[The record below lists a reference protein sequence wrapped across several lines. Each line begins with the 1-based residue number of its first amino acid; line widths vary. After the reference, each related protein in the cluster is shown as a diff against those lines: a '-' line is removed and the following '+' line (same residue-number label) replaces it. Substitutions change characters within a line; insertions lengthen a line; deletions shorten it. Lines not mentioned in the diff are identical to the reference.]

1 MEKIK
6 GRLIELNIL
15 LLTIILPVIF
25 LTVTKDVFL
34 IKKTIFITVI
44 LFTLILIIIKKSKM
58 SGAKLLAPIATFI
71 IAISLSLIN
80 SKNIDISLYA
90 LVEKLVF
97 ISVYF
102 IAATQLERKFR
113 PKIVDGVL
121 FSGFIVCLYGLLQYF
136 RLDFIVWAT
145 SFEGRISSSLGN
157 PNFLAG
163 YLVAVLPLAV
173 VSFINENKML
183 KKLLLALNVI
193 LLITCLILT
202 QTRGSWIAFAGSILV
217 LIILAGIAYWN
228 DPGRRIMLKKFYA
241 VTAIIIIIA
250 SGYIIS
256 VNNAYTR
263 KFKTIFRPNIASVYE
278 RVFKWRTAQ
287 EMITDHPVLGV
298 GIGAIKVNYALYQ
311 IKAKQKMRIILRG
324 TSESQV
330 HNEYL
335 QILAEAG
342 FVGLASFLC
351 IIIVFFINAFRQ
363 LREKNL
369 DSKWISIGIIAGV
382 AGILIDSISNF
393 PLHIIPTG
401 FLFWLYLG
409 MIEKGN
415 NACEKAVIEKKAVF
429 TGGPLIRIILVII
442 IIMSW
447 IRTAAMEFVADAHR
461 ATGDSAFAAGD
472 WQKTISEHSTAHKL
486 NPVDGQA
493 CYVLGM
499 AFVNMKDF
507 DSAIRAFKESIK
519 IRNYGEVYND
529 LANCYYMKGMKD
541 EAIRNW
547 EIALK
552 LELPNSDDQDKVRNN
567 LKILKDG
574 R

>member
-25 LTVTKDVFL
+25 LTVTKDAFL
-34 IKKTIFITVI
+34 IKKTILYTGV
-44 LFTLILIIIKKSKM
+44 LLVLILIIIKKSKL
-58 SGAKLLAPIATFI
+58 SGAKLLAPIAAFI

-80 SKNIDISLYA
+80 SKNIYVSLYA

-102 IAATQLERKFR
+102 IAATQLERELR
-113 PKIVDGVL
+113 PKIVNGIL
-121 FSGFIVCLYGLLQYF
+121 LSGFIVCLYGLLQYF
-136 RLDFIVWAT
+136 KFDFILWAT

-163 YLVAVLPLAV
+163 YLVAVIPLAV
-173 VSFINENKML
+173 ASFINENKML
-183 KKLLLALNVI
+183 KKILLALNVI

-202 QTRGSWIAFAGSILV
+202 QTRGSWIAFAGSILA
-217 LIILAGIAYWN
+217 LIILAGITYWN
-228 DPGRRIMLKKFYA
+228 DSGKRIMLKKFYA
-241 VTAIIIIIA
+241 VTAIIIIIV

-256 VNNAYTR
+256 VNNTYTR
-263 KFKTIFRPNIASVYE
+263 KFKTIFNPKIASVYE
-278 RVFKWRTAQ
+278 RLFKWRTAQ

-311 IKAKQKMRIILRG
+311 IEAKQKMRIILRG

-330 HNEYL
+330 HNEYI

-342 FVGLASFLC
+342 VIGLAAFLS

-363 LREKNL
+363 LREKNP
-369 DSKWISIGIIAGV
+369 DSKWINIGIIAGV
-382 AGILIDSISNF
+382 AGILIDSGANF

-429 TGGPLIRIILVII
+429 TGGSLIRIILII
-442 IIMSW
+442 IIMMVW
-447 IRTAAMEFVADAHR
+447 IRTAAMEFVADIHR
-461 ATGDSAFAAGD
+461 ANGDSAFAAGN
-472 WQKTISEHSTAHKL
+472 WQKTISEHTIAHEL

-507 DSAIRAFKESIK
+507 DSAIRVFKESIK

-552 LELPNSDDQDKVRNN
+552 LELPNSDDQDKVREN
-567 LKILKDG
+567 LRII
-574 R
+574 RNCR